1 MAELGLMRGVANLIY
16 SFRVSRVQIPP
27 LPPIE
32 ILNKK
37 QTQIKH
43 KNNWLMLIPYE
54 GSIGDNTYKLRA
66 VGGRASM
73 II

>member
-1 MAELGLMRGVANLIY
+1 MAELGLMRGIANPIY
-16 SFRVSRVQIPP
+16 SFRVSRVRIPP
-27 LPPIE
+27 LPPI
-32 ILNKK
+32 KK
-37 QTQIKH
+37 
-43 KNNWLMLIPYE
+43 WLMLIPYE

>member
-1 MAELGLMRGVANLIY
+1 MRKCGRVRLNAWDFLILYTLLGYRGFESLH
-16 SFRVSRVQIPP
+16 FRH
-27 LPPIE
+27 
-32 ILNKK
+32 KK
-37 QTQIKH
+37 D
-43 KNNWLMLIPYE
+43 WLMLIPYE